1 MGYIASPHEIAEH
14 IRIDRDN
21 LRHLLFMF
29 HDVMKNGRKSDVLKA
44 FNNES
49 RLTVT
54 GKNKTW
60 GKKELFNYLV
70 ESIDEMSN
78 VEDWGEREWWR
89 DCLMEVTQE

>member
-14 IRIDRDN
+14 IVNDRDN

-49 RLTVT
+49 RLT

-70 ESIDEMSN
+70 ESIDKMMN
-78 VEDWGEREWWR
+78 VEDWGERERWR
-89 DCLMEVTQE
+89 EHLMEVTQE

>member
-1 MGYIASPHEIAEH
+1 
-14 IRIDRDN
+14 
-21 LRHLLFMF
+21 MF

-49 RLTVT
+49 RLT

-70 ESIDEMSN
+70 ESIDKMMN
-78 VEDWGEREWWR
+78 VEDWGERERWR
-89 DCLMEVTQE
+89 EHLMEVTQE